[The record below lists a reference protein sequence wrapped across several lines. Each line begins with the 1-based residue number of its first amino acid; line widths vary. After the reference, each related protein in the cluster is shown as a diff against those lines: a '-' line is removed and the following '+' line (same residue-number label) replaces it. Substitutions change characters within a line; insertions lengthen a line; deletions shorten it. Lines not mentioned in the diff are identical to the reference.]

1 MEVAEQIKKFE
12 EFISMHYASKLLE
25 QVHQGYNFLVVDFQN
40 LIQFDPDLA
49 NLLLDQPEEVMKAAE
64 IAIAEFDLPKPVKE
78 FKMRFQN
85 LPETQRIMV
94 RDIRSTHI
102 GKLIFAVGIVRQKS
116 DVRPQVTSGRFEC
129 PSCGNV
135 ISVLQLEQ
143 KFREPSRCGCG
154 RKGKFRLLSKEL
166 VDAQRIVLEEAM
178 DELEGGEQPKRMD
191 IFLKQDLV
199 SPMSDKKTNP
209 GTKILVSGIVKEVPI
224 TLKEGGQSIRY
235 DLLIEANSVE
245 AVEEDFGSLQITE
258 EEMEAIKKIAAD
270 KEPLKKLVRSLAPT
284 INGHDQVKEAIVFML
299 VGGCMKIS
307 SDGSKRRG
315 DIHVLL
321 IGDPGAGKSQLLK
334 RAQLVAPKSRY
345 VTGKGVS
352 GAGLT
357 AAVVRDEFLKGWA
370 LEAGA
375 LVLANHGI
383 VMIDELDK
391 MSKEDRSAMHEALE
405 QQSVSISKANIQ
417 ATLRCETTVLA
428 AANPKFGRFD
438 PYELI
443 AKQID
448 LPPALINRFDLIF
461 PIKDLPSKEKD
472 EQMAG
477 FILKL
482 HQTIKEKQ
490 EVEIETPLL
499 RKYIAYARRRCNPR
513 LSDEAVE
520 EMKEYYVS
528 MRMSGQDDSGI
539 KSIPITARQLEALV
553 RLAEAHAKIRL
564 SDQVLREDAK
574 KAIELVD
581 YCLRQVGLDKETGK
595 IDIDRISTGIS
606 ASQRNKIV
614 VVKEIINELEKIKGK
629 TIAIEDIIKEGELK
643 GQSPESVEEVLEKL
657 KRSGDIFE
665 PKRGFITRI

>member
-25 QVHQGYNFLVVDFQN
+25 QVHQGHNFLVVDFQN

-64 IAIAEFDLPKPVKE
+64 IAVAEFDLPKPIKD
-78 FKMRFQN
+78 FKIRFQN

-94 RDIRSTHI
+94 REIRSTHI
-102 GKLIFAVGIVRQKS
+102 GKLIFAMGIVRQKS

-199 SPMSDKKTNP
+199 SLMTDKKTNP

-235 DLLIEANSVE
+235 DLLIEANNVE
-245 AVEEDFGSLQITE
+245 AVEEGFGSLQITE

-405 QQSVSISKANIQ
+405 QQTVSISKANIQ

-499 RKYIAYARRRCNPR
+499 RKYIAYARRRCNPH

-595 IDIDRISTGIS
+595 IDIDRISTGIT

-614 VVKEIINELEKIKGK
+614 VVKEIINELEKTKGK
-629 TIAIEDIIKEGELK
+629 TVAIEDIIKEGELK
-643 GQSPESVEEVLEKL
+643 GQSPESTEEVLEKL

>member
-370 LEAGA
+370 LEAGS
-375 LVLANHGI
+375 LVFANHGI
-383 VMIDELDK
+383 VMIDQLDK
-391 MSKEDRSAMHEALE
+391 MSKEDRSAIHEALE

>member
-25 QVHQGYNFLVVDFQN
+25 QVHQGHNFLVVDFQN

-64 IAIAEFDLPKPVKE
+64 IAVAEFDLPKPIKD
-78 FKMRFQN
+78 FKIRFQN

-94 RDIRSTHI
+94 REIRSTHI
-102 GKLIFAVGIVRQKS
+102 GKLIFAMGIVRQKS

-199 SPMSDKKTNP
+199 SLMTDKKTNP

-235 DLLIEANSVE
+235 DLLIEANNVE

-405 QQSVSISKANIQ
+405 QQTVSISKANIQ

-499 RKYIAYARRRCNPR
+499 RKYIAYARRRCNPH

-595 IDIDRISTGIS
+595 IDIDRISTGIT

-614 VVKEIINELEKIKGK
+614 VVKEIINELEKTKGK
-629 TIAIEDIIKEGELK
+629 TVAIEDIIKEGELK
-643 GQSPESVEEVLEKL
+643 GQSPESTEEVLEKL

>member
-1 MEVAEQIKKFE
+1 VEVAEQIKKFE